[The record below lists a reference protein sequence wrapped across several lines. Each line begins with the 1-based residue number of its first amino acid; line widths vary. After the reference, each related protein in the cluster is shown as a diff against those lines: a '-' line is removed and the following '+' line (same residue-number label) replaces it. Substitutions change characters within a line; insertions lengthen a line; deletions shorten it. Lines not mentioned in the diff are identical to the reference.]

1 LTVEPKYKIAQNVMV
16 REVKDGAV
24 LLDVEKGIYFGL
36 DPIGLQVWR
45 LISEGNSLVSICD
58 ELLEE
63 YEVSKST
70 LTTDIHNLMKDL
82 SAQGLVSDIQE
93 NAQSDPD

>member
-1 LTVEPKYKIAQNVMV
+1 LTDDPKYKIAQNVMV

-45 LISEGNSLVSICD
+45 LISEGNSLISICD

-63 YEVSKST
+63 YDVSRST
-70 LTTDIHNLMKDL
+70 LNTDIHNLMKDL
-82 SAQGLVSDIQE
+82 SAQGLVSDIQGD
-93 NAQSDPD
+93 AQSGPD

>member
-1 LTVEPKYKIAQNVMV
+1 MTDEAKYKIAQNVMV

-45 LISEGNSLVSICD
+45 LISEGNSLGSVCNQLLAEYDVSQ
-58 ELLEE
+58 
-63 YEVSKST
+63 ST

-82 SAQGLVSDIQE
+82 SAQGLVSDIE
-93 NAQSDPD
+93 DNAQSDPD

>member
-1 LTVEPKYKIAQNVMV
+1 MTDDAKFKIAQNVMV

-36 DPIGLQVWR
+36 DPIGLQVWH
-45 LISEGNSLVSICD
+45 LISEGNSLGSVCNQLLAEYDVSQ
-58 ELLEE
+58 
-63 YEVSKST
+63 ST

-82 SAQGLVSDIQE
+82 SAQGLVSDIE
-93 NAQSDPD
+93 DNAQSDPD